1 MQRNGIH
8 TFLSAPSCSVSL
20 TTSFQSHLFSWPPWT
35 RHFLFS
41 RHHSASSWGVT
52 SLLRSQ
58 NPSHG
63 KGAEYLRHIQS
74 LPSRNTKLFASNQ
87 ETARSNS
94 TPAITWHTPHT
105 HHPPRLPLEPEGVR
119 LVKPHL
125 FKWTFITLSWQF
137 FLTADFQRLTLGNP
151 PDFSFLFSKTECI
164 HLEMTD
170 EVNQLKRE
178 KRSIREW
185 GREYL
190 HMMWVVVFIASWVRS
205 LCQQ

>member
-63 KGAEYLRHIQS
+63 KGAEHLRHIQS
-74 LPSRNTKLFASNQ
+74 LPSRNTMLFVSSQ
-87 ETARSNS
+87 EPGATAPLPSHG
-94 TPAITWHTPHT
+94 THPTHVT
-105 HHPPRLPLEPEGVR
+105 HHDFLWNQREEDLSSPIYLGG
-119 LVKPHL
+119 HL
-125 FKWTFITLSWQF
+125 LLSADSFSWLQISNGSPWVTLLIS
-137 FLTADFQRLTLGNP
+137 
-151 PDFSFLFSKTECI
+151 LFCSAKQ
-164 HLEMTD
+164 
-170 EVNQLKRE
+170 NA
-178 KRSIREW
+178 SI
-185 GREYL
+185 
-190 HMMWVVVFIASWVRS
+190 
-205 LCQQ
+205 